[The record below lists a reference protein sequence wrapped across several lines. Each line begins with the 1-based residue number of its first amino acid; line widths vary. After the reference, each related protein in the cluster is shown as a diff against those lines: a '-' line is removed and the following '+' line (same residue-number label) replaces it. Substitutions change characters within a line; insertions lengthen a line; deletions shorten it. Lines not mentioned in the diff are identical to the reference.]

1 MRLKA
6 IKGRGCSSFR
16 LPSVQLPGSSSRLL
30 LRIGSLGTHYP
41 NLDAAVRRN
50 LDCRGGVAMPTQE
63 IAHGFID
70 DICWIGDA
78 RRLCERGRDMAGGQS
93 TSDT

>member
-1 MRLKA
+1 
-6 IKGRGCSSFR
+6 
-16 LPSVQLPGSSSRLL
+16 
-30 LRIGSLGTHYP
+30 
-41 NLDAAVRRN
+41 
-50 LDCRGGVAMPTQE
+50 MPTQE